1 MKVSVEVHTILV
13 KTKVMQQIG
22 VNKCNLLE
30 ADGFKYTDACIGYFT
45 MSKQM
50 YEIQI
55 NDEDKGL

>member
-13 KTKVMQQIG
+13 KAKVMQQIG

-45 MSKQM
+45 MSK
-50 YEIQI
+50 
-55 NDEDKGL
+55 